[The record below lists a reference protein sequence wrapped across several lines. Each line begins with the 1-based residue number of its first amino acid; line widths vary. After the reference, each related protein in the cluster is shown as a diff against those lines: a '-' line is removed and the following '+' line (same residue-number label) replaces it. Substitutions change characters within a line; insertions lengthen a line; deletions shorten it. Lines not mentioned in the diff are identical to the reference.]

1 MFCILGEYCASG
13 CNVAARWHWDAEAA
27 CADATQSTKTRRHI
41 GRPMSLLR
49 SIQLEDIVDKWPER
63 CVSMGDLVGAITER
77 ASADTGL
84 VAGTPVFQGG
94 PDAYVGMVGLDCI
107 STGKVAIITGSSH
120 LHLSVCDQSTQSN
133 RGFWG
138 PYSGAPLRG
147 LRFVEGGQSSTGSV
161 ASWFRR
167 TLAPSSSYQELDA
180 EAEIVPAGSEGLLMM
195 ATFQG
200 ARTPKTDPLLK
211 GAFVGLTFRHHRG
224 HMWRSILE
232 GVCFGTK
239 AAMNALVSTPDKT
252 QPLSMDPVMMAGGV
266 TRSPFWLQMTSDV
279 ISREI
284 VVGEMDN
291 SPLLGCAILAAA
303 GRELLDKEDRS
314 AAAHRSFG
322 AEEILQSVQ
331 STARKFVRFPRK
343 VSPRSDVAVEYNKVF
358 LRHYASLADHI
369 PPICH
374 ALAAGLGSV

>member
-1 MFCILGEYCASG
+1 M
-13 CNVAARWHWDAEAA
+13 AARWHWDAEAA
-27 CADATQSTKTRRHI
+27 CDEEASPSTTPRRHI
-41 GRPMSLLR
+41 GRPMQLLR
-49 SIQLEDIVDKWPER
+49 KINLEDIVDKWPER
-63 CVSMGDLVGAITER
+63 CVGMGDLVGAITEQ
-77 ASADTGL
+77 ANAETGL
-84 VAGTPVFQGG
+84 LAGTPVFQGG

-120 LHLSVCDQSTQSN
+120 LHLSVCDQSTSPN

-167 TLAPSSSYQELDA
+167 TLAPSSSYGELDA
-180 EAEIVPAGSEGLLMM
+180 EAEMIPAGSEGLLMM

-239 AAMNALVSTPDKT
+239 AAMNALLSTSDAR
-252 QPLSMDPVMMAGGV
+252 QPSSMDPVMMAGGV

-279 ISREI
+279 INREV
-284 VVGEMDN
+284 VVGEVDN

-303 GRELLDKEDRS
+303 GRELLDKEGTTAIS
-314 AAAHRSFG
+314 TTGTPATHRSFG
-322 AEEILQSVQ
+322 AEEVLRSVQ
-331 STARKFVRFPRK
+331 STAQKFVRFPRK
-343 VSPRSDVAVEYNKVF
+343 VSPRPDVAAEYNKVF
-358 LRHYASLADHI
+358 RHHYTALAENI

-374 ALAAGLGSV
+374 ALAIGLTSSL

>member
-1 MFCILGEYCASG
+1 M
-13 CNVAARWHWDAEAA
+13 AARWHWDAEAA
-27 CADATQSTKTRRHI
+27 CADASQSTTTRRHI

-49 SIQLEDIVDKWPER
+49 KIQLEDIVDKWPER
-63 CVSMGDLVGAITER
+63 CVGMGDLVGAITEQ

-84 VAGTPVFQGG
+84 LAGTPVFQGG

-120 LHLSVCDQSTQSN
+120 LHLSVCDPSTQSN
-133 RGFWG
+133 GGFWG

-167 TLAPSSSYQELDA
+167 TLAPSASYKELDT
-180 EAEIVPAGSEGLLMM
+180 EAEMIPAGSEGLLMM

-211 GAFVGLTFRHHRG
+211 GAFVGLTFRHHRA

-239 AAMNALVSTPDKT
+239 AAMNALLSTPDTT
-252 QPLSMDPVMMAGGV
+252 QPASSTDPVMMAGGV

-279 ISREI
+279 LSRDI

-303 GRELLDKEDRS
+303 GRELLDKEEDTS
-314 AAAHRSFG
+314 AARLR

-374 ALAAGLGSV
+374 ALVTGLSSV